1 VVKSPSNFQPIM
13 VKEDGEEEIFQ
24 VMVPGTDL
32 RLIEVAA

>member
-1 VVKSPSNFQPIM
+1 M